1 MKTVKQFKWLIA
13 SLVFLVFCGIN
24 NPVQALEGDFS
35 VEAITEAH
43 QKQKIN
49 SYWWLQVEPK
59 ERINLVLK
67 LTNGAEKSTFLV
79 TSHQAATNNNFTIDY
94 GLSQKEVAALLS
106 QNDNSFNFYH
116 DLHFEGETQAGK
128 LKVSL
133 APYENRDIKI
143 NFNISKNGLAH
154 QAIGGI
160 TVTQQVNCTNQEGI
174 LNQYS
179 HAVALVMEPTA
190 ISPLVPVK
198 ETLLEDEKGDLLL
211 RVNNPNGSLVEG
223 VKIQATLTDKYEQ
236 HVAKLVTNQSS
247 LVPFAQVELPF
258 SMNEPLKRGQNY
270 HLVISTNGRTIEEDW
285 VVGEDGKLNVNHQ
298 QKIQKKSALVTTS
311 PILWLILFLILGA
324 LIRLRHKS
332 IK

>member
-1 MKTVKQFKWLIA
+1 MV
-13 SLVFLVFCGIN
+13 
-24 NPVQALEGDFS
+24 
-35 VEAITEAH
+35 
-43 QKQKIN
+43 
-49 SYWWLQVEPK
+49 
-59 ERINLVLK
+59 
-67 LTNGAEKSTFLV
+67 TN
-79 TSHQAATNNNFTIDY
+79 HQAATNNNFTIDY

-154 QAIGGI
+154 QVIGGI
-160 TVTQQVNCTNQEGI
+160 TVTQQVNSTNQEGI
-174 LNQYS
+174 FNQYS
-179 HAVALVMEPTA
+179 HAVALVMEPTV

-236 HVAKLVTNQSS
+236 HVAKLSTNQSS

-311 PILWLILFLILGA
+311 PILWLVLFLILGA

>member
-1 MKTVKQFKWLIA
+1 
-13 SLVFLVFCGIN
+13 
-24 NPVQALEGDFS
+24 
-35 VEAITEAH
+35 
-43 QKQKIN
+43 
-49 SYWWLQVEPK
+49 
-59 ERINLVLK
+59 
-67 LTNGAEKSTFLV
+67 
-79 TSHQAATNNNFTIDY
+79 
-94 GLSQKEVAALLS
+94 
-106 QNDNSFNFYH
+106 
-116 DLHFEGETQAGK
+116 
-128 LKVSL
+128 
-133 APYENRDIKI
+133 
-143 NFNISKNGLAH
+143 
-154 QAIGGI
+154 
-160 TVTQQVNCTNQEGI
+160 
-174 LNQYS
+174 
-179 HAVALVMEPTA
+179 MEPTT

-198 ETLLEDEKGDLLL
+198 ESLLEDEKGDLLL

-236 HVAKLVTNQSS
+236 HVAKLATNQSS

-311 PILWLILFLILGA
+311 PILWLVLFLILGA